1 MRKSLAKKVSKINAD
16 IPGSPP
22 LNIASLA
29 FPGKPVEPPKYQ
41 TVSFLLRIEED
52 ARRRIW

>member
-52 ARRRIW
+52 ARRRI